1 MIRNGL
7 VINSDVDDCMTEHE
21 KKGRTAVLV
30 AVDGKILQRYT
41 VTRCRDVSYCF
52 MCIFERLLIMLSEKN

>member
-41 VTRCRDVSYCF
+41 VTRCRGRV
-52 MCIFERLLIMLSEKN
+52 IFDSGSLTVMT